1 MKKNAPPKGTRKR
14 QDVKPPY
21 SVEKKQ
27 KRRSKLIKKHKKQ
40 KYVLSPRLLAVAYEG
55 ARIAAQKKHGYS
67 DGPGHQDGVAFRDGF
82 ARGFEIYTLTRAP
95 TMDEKIYLQE
105 ASEVW
110 DGYCLYERQAFR
122 DGYVDGY
129 GAVKSIENSAK
140 VAAPG
145 AVKSKKKVAEQ
156 EKALSL
162 IRRMLAIGYSTATLS
177 VVDGNISIKLSKPF
191 TKAQQK
197 RIDAVM
203 AAKKGT

>member
-27 KRRSKLIKKHKKQ
+27 KRRSKLIKKQ
-40 KYVLSPRLLAVAYEG
+40 KYVLNLRLLAVAYEG
-55 ARIAAQKKHGYS
+55 ASIAAQKKHGYS

-82 ARGFEIYTLTRAP
+82 ARGFEIFTLTRAP

-105 ASEVW
+105 ASENW
-110 DGYCLYERQAFR
+110 DSYSSYERQAFR

-129 GAVKSIENSAK
+129 GAVESIENSAK
-140 VAAPG
+140 VAAPR

-156 EKALSL
+156 EKASAL
-162 IRRMLAIGYSTATLS
+162 IRMMVDIGYSTATLS
-177 VVDGNISIKLSKPF
+177 VADGAGISVKFSKPF

-197 RIDAVM
+197 RIDAAM